1 MSIET
6 QAPSLNSELSG
17 LASWAR
23 ERTSEELQSF
33 VGRRLALVAIDSQE

>member
-6 QAPSLNSELSG
+6 QAPSLNNELSE

-23 ERTSEELQSF
+23 ERTSDELQSF
-33 VGRRLALVAIDSQE
+33 VGRRLALVTIDSE